1 MVDRVHLFSKQSSS
15 SLSIAS
21 QRYVFAGL
29 FFWII
34 QSLGIAQPISVSP
47 ASRDASSAFPQAAVS
62 PLIQDATDAL
72 FKAGDNSANDARQ
85 MTKDDWMDGPAR
97 WVSPDGLSG
106 SLQILLLLTV
116 LSLAPA
122 ILLMTTCYVRIIV
135 VMGLLRQALGTA
147 QLPPSQVI
155 TSISLFLTLF
165 VMAPVWNQVYRDA
178 IQPYTQAESSMTME
192 EAWEK
197 GAKPIRRFMA
207 RQIDMAG
214 NHDDVLLFLSRHS
227 PDAKA
232 PKYLDDVPL
241 TVLLPAYMLSEL
253 KTAFM
258 MGFQIYLPFLILDI
272 VIASVT
278 ISMGM
283 MMLPPAM
290 ISMPFKL
297 LLFVLV
303 DGWRLVVDMLLNS
316 FGTYGG

>member
-1 MVDRVHLFSKQSSS
+1 MYLRRKLSQTASLAAITCALFVAYSSDLIGQNASLRSNGQPSSS
-15 SLSIAS
+15 NVNSD
-21 QRYVFAGL
+21 
-29 FFWII
+29 
-34 QSLGIAQPISVSP
+34 
-47 ASRDASSAFPQAAVS
+47 RDGVS
-62 PLIQDATDAL
+62 PLLRAATNSLLGQPPDAPGNKPGEGTGTNEE
-72 FKAGDNSANDARQ
+72 AGLL
-85 MTKDDWMDGPAR
+85 DGPAK
-97 WVSPDGLSG
+97 WVSPEGLNG
-106 SLQILLLLTV
+106 SLQILLMLTV

-135 VMGLLRQALGTA
+135 VMGLLRQALGTS

-155 TSISLFLTLF
+155 TSISLFVTLF
-165 VMAPVWNQVYRDA
+165 VMAPVWSHVYEDS
-178 IQPYTQAESSMTME
+178 IKPYTDSNSGMTME
-192 EAWEK
+192 QAWEK
-197 GAKPIRRFMA
+197 GVLPIRQFMS
-207 RQIDMAG
+207 RQIQMAG
-214 NHDDVLLFLSRHS
+214 NYDDVKLFYSRHS
-227 PDAKA
+227 PNS
-232 PKYLDDVPL
+232 PPPNSWDDVPL

-303 DGWRLVVDMLLNS
+303 DGWHLVVEMLLDS
-316 FGTYGG
+316 FGTYGT